1 MFVRADQRV
10 RPKQTLDDYNAM
22 AETAYL
28 LSTENNMK
36 HLLASIDQV
45 KTGHAFKK
53 DKCPDQR
60 DFEATF
66 QR

>member
-1 MFVRADQRV
+1 
-10 RPKQTLDDYNAM
+10 M